1 MYTLAELRKV
11 RGLSQRQL
19 AEELSRYNEE
29 GIEFSA
35 SSIALYEL
43 GLRTP
48 GLKRAKIIARFFGV
62 PVEDIIFGPSA
73 CNSQAN
79 REAATAEAVNQ

>member
-1 MYTLAELRKV
+1 MYTLAELREA

-19 AEELSRYNEE
+19 AEELSRHNEE

-48 GLKRAKIIARFFGV
+48 GLKRAKIIARFFGI

-73 CNSQAN
+73 CNSQASPAIN
-79 REAATAEAVNQ
+79 E

>member
-1 MYTLAELRKV
+1 MYILAELRKA

-19 AEELSRYNEE
+19 ADELNRRNDE
-29 GIEFSA
+29 GLGFSA

-62 PVEDIIFGPSA
+62 AVEDIIFGPSA

-79 REAATAEAVNQ
+79 EETTTADAVNQ

>member
-1 MYTLAELRKV
+1 MYTLSELREA

-19 AEELSRYNEE
+19 ADELNCYNDE

-48 GLKRAKIIARFFGV
+48 GLKRAKIIARFFGI
-62 PVEDIIFGPSA
+62 PIEDIIFGPSA
-73 CNSQAN
+73 CISQASPAIK
-79 REAATAEAVNQ
+79 EQAKT

>member
-1 MYTLAELRKV
+1 MFTLTELRET

-19 AEELSRYNEE
+19 ADELTRYNEE

-48 GLKRAKIIARFFGV
+48 SLKRAKTIARFFGI
-62 PVEDIIFGPSA
+62 PVEDIIFGTFA
-73 CNSQAN
+73 CNSQADPAIN
-79 REAATAEAVNQ
+79 E